1 MGRTDTDTNVVTAV
15 LPSGMSINV
24 EVAQQDGD
32 GDDELMNVGLRNLE
46 LDNALDSLGEI
57 GSLVVSKL
65 KAAKPTKATVELGL
79 TFSVEA
85 GKLTALWVGG
95 KGKASLNVT
104 LEWAA
109 ESTEHV
115 AANVQPS

>member
-1 MGRTDTDTNVVTAV
+1 MGRTDTDTRVVTAV

-24 EVAQQDGD
+24 EIAQPD
-32 GDDELMNVGLRNLE
+32 GDDEDEMTSVGLRNLE
-46 LDNALDSLGEI
+46 LDKALDSLSEI
-57 GSLVVSKL
+57 GSLIVKKL

-79 TFSVEA
+79 AFSVEA

-95 KGKASLNVT
+95 TGTASLNVT

-109 ESTEHV
+109 GSPV
-115 AANVQPS
+115 APTGVSK